1 MNDAPV
7 LDRLL
12 DDASQFPPGN
22 LALEPAWDAHRR
34 WRQSKRAYAVG
45 RFLVPSARA
54 TALAGLIERDG
65 ADGIELGIVVG
76 TDQPGELS
84 SLIGGP
90 ARVSSVELR
99 GAHDELE
106 RWRAQAP
113 EAEIFLEGIPVETV
127 AQIRARDPTVGA
139 KLRCGGLEAAAFPS
153 TEAVASFIE
162 ACVRLDVP
170 FKATAG
176 LHQPLRHWDAEIG
189 TFHHGFLNLLAATAL
204 AAGGA
209 QTRQLVDCLEI
220 EDPGAWR
227 ELDIRTPELHGA
239 RRWFTAFGTCSIE
252 EPLDG
257 LAAIGLVDG

>member
-22 LALEPAWDAHRR
+22 LPLEPAWAAHRR
-34 WRQSKRAYAVG
+34 WRNSKYSSALG

-54 TALAGLIERDG
+54 TALVGLIGRDG
-65 ADGIELGIVVG
+65 ADGVELGIVVG
-76 TDQPGELS
+76 ANQPGELS
-84 SLIGGP
+84 ALLDGP
-90 ARVSSVELR
+90 GLVSSVELR
-99 GAHDELE
+99 GADDELE
-106 RWRAQAP
+106 RWRAHAP

-127 AQIRARDPTVGA
+127 AQIRARDPKVGA

-153 TEAVASFIE
+153 IAAVASFIE

-189 TFHHGFLNLLAATAL
+189 IFHHGFLNLLAATAL
-204 AAGGA
+204 AARGA
-209 QTRQLVDCLEI
+209 QTGQLVGCLEVG
-220 EDPGAWR
+220 DPGAWR
-227 ELDIRTPELHGA
+227 GLDVRTPELQEA

-252 EPLDG
+252 EPLEG